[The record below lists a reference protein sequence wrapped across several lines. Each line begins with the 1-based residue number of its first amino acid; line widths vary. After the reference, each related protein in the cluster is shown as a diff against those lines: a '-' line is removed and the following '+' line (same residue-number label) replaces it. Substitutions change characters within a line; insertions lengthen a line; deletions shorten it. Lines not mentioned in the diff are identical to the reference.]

1 MNTTKIIAWLTA
13 IMVAIIAVLSF
24 ILSYAALY
32 EMALSN
38 GYSATLA
45 MIWPLLID
53 APLVVFS
60 LAVVNAY
67 LHNESTHKQWIL
79 VGIYTLLT
87 IFFNALHAPTTGD
100 IIPVSVAPILPLIV
114 AIIAPVSLFFSFEM
128 LMQQLKNSVKRSEL
142 YESIKELEKELKVKL
157 QKFSEAVGELES
169 NHEKAIADYN
179 QAFSTYKAQKE
190 AILDELQSE
199 IDSLDAAIID
209 KQDLISDKEV
219 ELERLQ
225 QAIEA
230 LAMSDVDKRQAD
242 MMQYLK
248 QHPTA
253 TADDL
258 AERYQVS
265 TQTIYSDWRKM
276 KEKSI
281 LQREN
286 NEWIVNLNGVG

>member
-13 IMVAIIAVLSF
+13 VTVAIIAVLSF
-24 ILSYAALY
+24 TLSYAALY

-38 GYSATLA
+38 GYPVALA
-45 MIWPLLID
+45 YIWPLLID

-60 LAVVNAY
+60 LATVNSY
-67 LHNESTHKQWIL
+67 LHNESTVKQWIL
-79 VGIYTLLT
+79 VGVYTLLT
-87 IFFNALHAPTTGD
+87 IFFNALHAPTIND
-100 IIPVSVAPILPLIV
+100 VIPGSIVATLPLIV

-142 YESIKELEKELKVKL
+142 YKSIKKLEEELKIKLQEFNEATKELESK
-157 QKFSEAVGELES
+157 
-169 NHEKAIADYN
+169 HEQTIADYN

-199 IDSLDAAIID
+199 IDSLNAAITD
-209 KQDLISDKEV
+209 KQDLISGKQV

-248 QHPTA
+248 RYPTA

-265 TQTIYSDWRKM
+265 AQTIYSDWRKM

-286 NEWIVNLNGVG
+286 NEWIVNLNGAK

>member
-1 MNTTKIIAWLTA
+1 MNTTKLIAWLTA

-24 ILSYAALY
+24 TLSYAALY

-38 GYSATLA
+38 GYPVALA
-45 MIWPLLID
+45 YIWPLLID
-53 APLVVFS
+53 EPLVVFS
-60 LAVVNAY
+60 LATVNSY
-67 LHNESTHKQWIL
+67 LHNESTVKQWIL

-142 YESIKELEKELKVKL
+142 YESIKELEEELKVKL

-199 IDSLDAAIID
+199 IDSLDAAITD

-248 QHPTA
+248 QYPTA

-286 NEWIVNLNGVG
+286 NEWIVNLNGAK